1 MINILLYYKFHP
13 IENVE
18 WFVREHKRFCKKL
31 GVYGKVLIGKEGL
44 NGSISGTK
52 KQTEEYKKF
61 LTNFKGFEDVFFKEE
76 NGKEHPFTKMIV
88 RIRKEIVSLHKK
100 VDMTKKGKYV
110 ESERFLEDYNK
121 DDVII
126 LDARNYYEYEL
137 GRFKN
142 AINPGIK
149 TFREFPEFIDKF
161 KENKDKKIY
170 IYCTGGIRCE
180 KAGIYMEEQGF
191 KNVYQLH
198 GGIINFCQKFPNTI
212 WDGKCFVFDKRLV
225 SDVGQKNNPIT
236 NCVTCN
242 EISDLMRN
250 CKNISCDN
258 LVIQCQKCQEKMH
271 GCCSK
276 KCMNEFLNYAR
287 ERAKRKKEGNWIPR
301 KSVAQNY
308 VR

>member
-1 MINILLYYKFHP
+1 MVNILLYYKFYP

-18 WFVREHKRFCKKL
+18 WFVREHKRFCRKL
-31 GVYGKVLIGKEGL
+31 GIYGKVLIGKEGI

-52 KQTEEYKKF
+52 EQTEEYKKF
-61 LTNFKGFEDVFFKEE
+61 LTNFKGFENVFFKEE
-76 NGKEHPFTKMIV
+76 KGKEHPFSRMIV

-110 ESERFLEDYNK
+110 EPEKFLEDYNK
-121 DDVII
+121 KDVII

-142 AINPGIK
+142 AVNPNIK
-149 TFREFPEFIDKF
+149 TFREFPEFVEKF

-180 KAGIYMEEQGF
+180 KAGIYMEEKGF

-225 SDVGQKNNPIT
+225 SDVGQNNNSIT

-250 CKNISCDN
+250 CKNVSCDN

-276 KCMNEFLNYAR
+276 KCTNEFLNYAR
-287 ERAKRKKEGNWIPR
+287 ERAKKKKDGSWTAPEMMQEYKI
-301 KSVAQNY
+301 K
-308 VR
+308 